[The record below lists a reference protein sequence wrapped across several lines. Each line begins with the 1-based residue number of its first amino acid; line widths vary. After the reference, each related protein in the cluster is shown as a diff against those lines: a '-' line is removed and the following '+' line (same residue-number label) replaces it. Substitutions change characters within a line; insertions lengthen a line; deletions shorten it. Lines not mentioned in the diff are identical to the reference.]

1 MERMMMKSVEEW
13 YKSNREQVLFIR
25 GAAGVGKTW
34 LIREFCGKHN
44 IEYMYLPVPSLD
56 CLTRGQ
62 IEKEATL
69 IFFDD
74 INSLSD
80 MKNAADILAKVRED
94 DRIKCYDIIMAGQ
107 ITEDKLYDD
116 IFPDRSIM
124 KYMEM
129 YPMNFHEFYNAV
141 SERFKFGRFDILK
154 MYMITGG
161 MPEAVRVLLRDGNLT
176 AVRACQKEIMDKI
189 YGGFSNGKNYRTSK
203 EEDILSAVTGQT
215 FYHSTGFSFRQI
227 NKNAR
232 PREYENAI
240 NNLLQH
246 GIIYRI
252 CRFAPNSE
260 KGIANYKLMIFD
272 IGLLGMLA
280 GVNENILYDEEKLF
294 DRTFVTA
301 FFLQEIIS
309 YGVNMS
315 DIMYWYKPRAKA
327 RLSVVMKK
335 SEKIIPVE
343 LVAKPGVKSK
353 SIESFMDTYK
363 VFSVIRIMKAD
374 RHENAYGRQEDKV
387 YCEKLNECCFEL
399 WEAGYGVSDILNRL
413 K

>member
-13 YKSNREQVLFIR
+13 YTSNREKVLFIK

-34 LIREFCGKHN
+34 LIKEFCGKHN
-44 IEYMYLPVPSLD
+44 IEYMYLPVPALG
-56 CLTRGQ
+56 CLTLGQ

-94 DRIKCYDIIMAGQ
+94 GRIKVYDVIMAGR
-107 ITEDKLYDD
+107 ITEDKMYDN
-116 IFPDRSIM
+116 IFPDRNII
-124 KYMEM
+124 KYLEM
-129 YPMNFHEFYNAV
+129 YPLNFHEFYTAV
-141 SERFKFGRFDILK
+141 SERFEFGHFDILK

-189 YGGFSNGKNYRTSK
+189 YRDFSNGKNYRTSK

-232 PREYENAI
+232 PREYEKAI

-252 CRFAPNSE
+252 CRFEPNSQ

-280 GVNENILYDEEKLF
+280 GINENILYDEEKLF
-294 DRTFVTA
+294 DRTFVTT

-309 YGVNMS
+309 YGVNRS
-315 DIMYWYKPRAKA
+315 EIMYWHKPRAKA
-327 RLSVVMKK
+327 RLSVVMNK
-335 SEKIIPVE
+335 SCKIIPVE

-353 SIESFMDTYK
+353 SIESFMDAYK
-363 VFSVIRIMKAD
+363 VFRIIRVMKAE
-374 RHENAYGRQEDKV
+374 RHEKAFDGQKDKV
-387 YCEKLNECCFEL
+387 YCEKINECCFEL
-399 WEAGYGVSDILNRL
+399 WEAGYRVSDILNRL